1 MFSVDG
7 FCWLSFPFV
16 LYACWCS
23 WKLFWNLLALW
34 LWTWFSPLLALMFC
48 VGFVIGKVSVWRI
61 SLRCKCKSL
70 QAFLI
75 FRHLLVTYICLV
87 HIVVFKSCLPDIAPK
102 RKEYGTKKGFE
113 ENGDSSSDLLE
124 VIATSEYVEHQR
136 PYFILGLFRS

>member
-1 MFSVDG
+1 
-7 FCWLSFPFV
+7 
-16 LYACWCS
+16 
-23 WKLFWNLLALW
+23 
-34 LWTWFSPLLALMFC
+34 MFC

-75 FRHLLVTYICLV
+75 FRHLLVTYVCLV

-113 ENGDSSSDLLE
+113 EKVVVPQISWKSLQPANMWDISGPTSSLASSDPK
-124 VIATSEYVEHQR
+124 QR
-136 PYFILGLFRS
+136 